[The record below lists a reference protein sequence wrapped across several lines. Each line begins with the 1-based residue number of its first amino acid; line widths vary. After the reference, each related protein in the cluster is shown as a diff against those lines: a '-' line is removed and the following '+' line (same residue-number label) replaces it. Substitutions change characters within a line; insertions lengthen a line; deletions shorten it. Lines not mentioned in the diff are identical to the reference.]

1 MCFSNMSK
9 HGSSQMF
16 NVHEFVVLQA
26 HADNEFMKSSLA
38 GLASTTQELHEVSFS
53 EFLNYTIAKK
63 YRVFGSLHK
72 SINLNQMFVTY
83 VL

>member
-1 MCFSNMSK
+1 
-9 HGSSQMF
+9 MF

-26 HADNEFMKSSLA
+26 HADDEFMKSSLA
-38 GLASTTQELHEVSFS
+38 GLASTTQELHEVGFN

-63 YRVFGSLHK
+63 CREFGSLHE